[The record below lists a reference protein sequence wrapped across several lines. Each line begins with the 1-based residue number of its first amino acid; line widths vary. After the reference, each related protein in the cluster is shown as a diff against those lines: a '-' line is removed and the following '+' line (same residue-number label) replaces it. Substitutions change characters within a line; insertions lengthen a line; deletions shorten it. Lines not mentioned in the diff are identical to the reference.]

1 MVKRGPSKCI
11 KHPIKLKRKQN
22 KLSST
27 HLVTAI
33 ACNNNLGIRVI
44 TLLTGGILLNETK
57 TKNGPLFE
65 LTTS

>member
-1 MVKRGPSKCI
+1 MVQEWKGGANKCI
-11 KHPIKLKRKQN
+11 KQPKNNI
-22 KLSST
+22 LSST